1 MRFLFYSHD
10 GLGLGHTRRH
20 LAVARALTQL
30 TPDASVLLA
39 SGAEE
44 VTRLGLAPHIDV
56 LKLPGLRKVRND
68 QYVSRW
74 LQVPVSEIRDL
85 RSELLHA
92 AVKSFRPN
100 VVLVDK
106 HPLGAKG
113 EFRAALDE
121 LREVGGRAVLGLRDI
136 LDEPAAVRPE
146 WAAYHMQTRI
156 EEYFDLVL
164 VYGERSVFDPV
175 AEYGF
180 LPAVAERT
188 RFCGYVVNH
197 DTGDGHMDNGWAA
210 GSEKR
215 ARPLVLGTT
224 GGGED
229 GFLLLET
236 FIQAS
241 AGAPWEAIAI
251 SGPMVPDHELLT
263 LKRLAAEAGVSMH
276 TFMPNLAGLFWSA
289 DALVCMGGYNTLV
302 EAAASGLPIVCV
314 PRTSPR
320 VEQVIRAKAFER
332 LGLAS
337 VVSPQ
342 NLNPDCLRRAIQAAL
357 GRSRQEQ
364 LDRVHSALDFDGA
377 RTAARHL
384 LSLAKERIFAGR
396 TAPGRVTR

>member
-1 MRFLFYSHD
+1 
-10 GLGLGHTRRH
+10 
-20 LAVARALTQL
+20 VARALTQL
-30 TPDASVLLA
+30 APDASILLA

-74 LQVPVSEIRDL
+74 LQVPVSEIRAL
-85 RSELLHA
+85 RSELLRT
-92 AVKSFRPN
+92 AVTTFRPN

-113 EFRAALDE
+113 EFRAALKE
-121 LREVGGRAVLGLRDI
+121 LREIGGCAVLGLRDI
-136 LDEPAAVRPE
+136 LDDPAAVRRE
-146 WAAYHMQTRI
+146 WAAFHMQERI

-175 AEYGF
+175 VEYGF
-180 LPAVAERT
+180 LPAVADRT

-197 DTGDGHMDNGWAA
+197 DTADAHMDNNWPTGL
-210 GSEKR
+210 EKHL
-215 ARPLVLGTT
+215 RPLVIATT

-229 GFLLLET
+229 GFLLMET
-236 FIQAS
+236 FVKAS
-241 AGAPWEAIAI
+241 RGAPWEAIAI
-251 SGPMVPDHELLT
+251 AGPMVPDDELLA
-263 LKRLAAEAGVSMH
+263 LKRLAKEAGVTLR
-276 TFMPNLAGLFWSA
+276 TFMPNLAGMFWSA

-302 EAAASGLPIVCV
+302 EAASAGLPIVCI

-320 VEQVIRAKAFER
+320 VEQIIRAKAFER

-337 VVSPQ
+337 VVTPSD
-342 NLNPDCLRRAIQAAL
+342 LDPDRLRDAIQTAL
-357 GRSRQEQ
+357 RRSRQEQ
-364 LDRVHSALDFDGA
+364 LDHVHATLEFDGA

-384 LSLAKERIFAGR
+384 LSLAKQRSFASQAGL
-396 TAPGRVTR
+396 GKSLS